1 MSVVVLMQ
9 LLQGHVQL
17 PLMPLMPLS
26 SLIRVDLHH
35 NETSV
40 KALLLSQKVGLAYI
54 QVRVFACQVSLL
66 GSQLSLN
73 P

>member
-1 MSVVVLMQ
+1 MQ
-9 LLQGHVQL
+9 LLRGRVQL
-17 PLMPLMPLS
+17 PLMLLS
-26 SLIRVDLHH
+26 SLIGVDLYR
-35 NETSV
+35 NEMSV

-54 QVRVFACQVSLL
+54 QVHVFACQVSLLL